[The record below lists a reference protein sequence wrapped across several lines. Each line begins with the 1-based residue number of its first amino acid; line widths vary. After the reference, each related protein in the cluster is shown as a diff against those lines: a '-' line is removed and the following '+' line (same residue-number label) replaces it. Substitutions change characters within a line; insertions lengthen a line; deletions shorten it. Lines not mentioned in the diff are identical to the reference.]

1 MTRPKHFISVTTMAA
16 AAVFAAWPSAAAED
30 ILFTNA
36 VVHTVSGP
44 THSPGFVLV
53 DGDTI
58 KAVGP
63 AEEQPAAGEAKV
75 VNLKGQHLFPGL
87 IAPTTALGLMEIPA
101 VRATVDTSEVGTYT
115 PEVKSWLAVNP
126 DSELIPVARA
136 NGITHFLPIP
146 QGGTVTGQSGLMAT
160 DGWGYENMLAHS
172 PVALHLFWPSMNI
185 NPTAD
190 DAKKQAKNRDK
201 RLKEIDD
208 FFEEARAYA
217 KSQSAPD
224 HKGVPSWDAMLPWV
238 RGEKPLIIHA
248 NSQVQIESAVNWSTK
263 RGWQTV
269 IAGGRDAWRVAELLA
284 KHNVPVIYE
293 HTFTLPTRDFDRYD
307 AQFRAASVLHKA
319 GVKIVF
325 SEGLPGYPIA
335 ASNTRNLPYSAAQSA
350 AHGLPRNI
358 ALKGI
363 TLHTAEI
370 LGVAKRLGSIEAGK
384 EATFFTANGDI
395 LEIRTQ
401 VKQMWIAGKKV
412 RLDNRHN
419 RLYKKYRNRPKP
431 KKSTEEKHTV
441 SNKLPEHLDLPGF
454 YKKSTSVNGFPIV
467 SSGKVSDYALKE
479 AAYLVDQMIGHR
491 QDIIDNMVKRN
502 CRLVVMAHDEFT
514 TQVPEHSKMTPAKF
528 WDRRARGLGSSR
540 TDPVASCAE
549 ENLLCYPGDPYNT
562 ENIMIHE
569 FAHAIHLNGIYDV
582 DTTFDK
588 RLGKIYKT
596 AMAKGLWKSKYAAK
610 NKAEYWAEGVQSWFN
625 SNRPPDHDHNHIDTR
640 EELKEYDPGLA
651 NLAGEIFGDTVW
663 RYKRPSQ
670 RKSPGHLQGFDPL
683 KTPIFKWPKELNDFY
698 LKHIQEQNKK

>member
-1 MTRPKHFISVTTMAA
+1 MTRTKHFIPVFTITVVT
-16 AAVFAAWPSAAAED
+16 VFAAWPSALAERT
-30 ILFTNA
+30 LFTNA

-44 THSPGFVLV
+44 THSPGFVLI

-63 AEEQPAAGEAKV
+63 AKAQPAAGEAQV
-75 VNLKGQHLFPGL
+75 INLKGQHLFPGL

-136 NGITHFLPIP
+136 NGITHFVPTP

-160 DGWGYENMLAHS
+160 VGWGYENMLHLS
-172 PVALHLFWPSMNI
+172 SVALHLFWPPMNI
-185 NPTAD
+185 NPGAD

-217 KSQSAPD
+217 RSQSAPG
-224 HKGVPSWDAMLPWV
+224 HKGVPAWDAMLPWV
-238 RGEKPLIIHA
+238 RGEKPMIIHA
-248 NSQVQIESAVNWSTK
+248 NSRVQIESAVKWATK
-263 RGWQTV
+263 RGWKSI
-269 IAGGRDAWRVAELLA
+269 IAGARDAWQIAELLA
-284 KHNVPVIYE
+284 KHNVPVIFE

-307 AQFRAASVLHKA
+307 AQFRAAGVLHKA
-319 GVKIVF
+319 GVKVVF
-325 SEGLPGYPIA
+325 SEGLARFA
-335 ASNTRNLPYSAAQSA
+335 ASNARNLPYSAAQSA
-350 AHGLPRNI
+350 AHGLPRAE
-358 ALKGI
+358 ALRGI

-401 VKQMWIAGKKV
+401 VKQMWIAGEKV
-412 RLDNRHN
+412 SLDNRHN
-419 RLYKKYRNRPKP
+419 RLYKKYRSRPKP
-431 KKSTEEKHTV
+431 GKSEEDKHPV
-441 SNKLPEHLDLPGF
+441 SSNLPKHLNLPAF
-454 YKKSTSVNGFPIV
+454 YKKSTSVNGFPLV
-467 SSGKVSDYALKE
+467 SSDKVSDYALKE
-479 AAYLVDQMIGHR
+479 AAYLIDRMIGHR
-491 QDIIDNMVKRN
+491 QDIIDNMIHRN

-514 TQVPEHSKMTPAKF
+514 TQVPEHSGMTPAKF

-540 TDPVASCAE
+540 KDPVASCAE

-562 ENIMIHE
+562 ESIMIHE
-569 FAHAIHLNGIYDV
+569 FAHAIHLNGIFDV

-588 RLGKIYKT
+588 RLGETYKA
-596 AMAKGLWKSKYAAK
+596 AMAKGLWKNKYAAN

-625 SNRPPDHDHNHIDTR
+625 TNRPPDHDHNHVNTR
-640 EELKEYDPGLA
+640 EELKAYDPGLA
-651 NLAGEIFGDTVW
+651 KMVGEIFGDAEW

-698 LKHIQEQNKK
+698 LNHIREQNKK

>member
-1 MTRPKHFISVTTMAA
+1 MTYIKQLTPVLTLSVV
-16 AAVFAAWPSAAAED
+16 AVFAAWPSALAKRT
-30 ILFTNA
+30 LFTNA

-44 THSPGFVLV
+44 VLSPGFVLI
-53 DGDTI
+53 DAGMI
-58 KAVGP
+58 EAVGP
-63 AEEQPAAGEAKV
+63 AEEQPDAGKTEV

-87 IAPTTALGLMEIPA
+87 IAPTTALGLMEIAA
-101 VRATVDTSEVGTYT
+101 VRATIDTNEVGAYT

-136 NGITHFLPIP
+136 NGITHFLPVP

-160 DGWGYENMLAHS
+160 VGWGYEDMLRHS

-185 NPTAD
+185 NPAAD
-190 DAKKQAKNRDK
+190 DAKKLAKERDK
-201 RLKEIDD
+201 RLKKIDD
-208 FFEEARAYA
+208 FFEESRAYA
-217 KSQSAPD
+217 KSQSAPG
-224 HKGVPSWDAMLPWV
+224 HEGVPAWDAMLPWV

-248 NSQVQIESAVNWSTK
+248 NSRLQIESALDWAAK
-263 RGWQTV
+263 RDWTPV
-269 IAGGRDAWRVAELLA
+269 IAGARDAWQIAKRLA
-284 KHNVPVIYE
+284 KANVPVIFE

-307 AQFRAASVLHKA
+307 AQFRAAAVLHEA
-319 GVKIVF
+319 GVKVTF
-325 SEGLPGYPIA
+325 SEGLARFA
-335 ASNTRNLPYSAAQSA
+335 ASNARNLPYSAAQSA
-350 AHGLPRNI
+350 AHGLPRAE

-363 TLHTAEI
+363 TLNTAEI

-412 RLDNRHN
+412 NLDNRHN

-431 KKSTEEKHTV
+431 ENGEADEHPV
-441 SNKLPEHLDLPGF
+441 SAELPKHLDLPGF
-454 YKKSTSVNGFPIV
+454 YKKSTRVNGFPIV

-479 AAYLVDQMIGHR
+479 AAYLVEKMIGHR

-514 TQVPEHSKMTPAKF
+514 TQVPEYSKMKPAKF

-562 ENIMIHE
+562 ESITIHE

-588 RLGKIYKT
+588 RLAETYKN
-596 AMAKGLWKSKYAAK
+596 AMAKGLWKSKYAAN

-625 SNRPPDHDHNHIDTR
+625 TNRPPDHDHNHVDTR
-640 EELKEYDPGLA
+640 EELKAYDPGLA
-651 NLAGEIFGDTVW
+651 KLVGEIFGDTAW
-663 RYKRPSQ
+663 RYQRPSQ

-683 KTPIFKWPKELNDFY
+683 KSPTFKWPKELNDYY
-698 LKHIQEQNKK
+698 LQHVREQNKS

>member
-588 RLGKIYKT
+588 RLGKTYKA

-651 NLAGEIFGDTVW
+651 NLVGEIFGDTGW

>member
-1 MTRPKHFISVTTMAA
+1 MTFTKSFTPVLTITAV
-16 AAVFAAWPSAAAED
+16 AVFAAWPRGLPERT
-30 ILFTNA
+30 LFTNA

-44 THSPGFVLV
+44 VHSPGFVLV

-58 KAVGP
+58 ESAGPVG
-63 AEEQPAAGEAKV
+63 EQPDAGEANV

-136 NGITHFLPIP
+136 NGITHFLPVP

-160 DGWGYENMLAHS
+160 IGWGYENMLRHS

-185 NPTAD
+185 NPAAD

-201 RLKEIDD
+201 RLKELDD

-217 KSQSAPD
+217 RSQSAPG
-224 HKGVPSWDAMLPWV
+224 HKGVPAWDAMLPWV
-238 RGEKPLIIHA
+238 RGEKPMIIHA
-248 NSQVQIESAVNWSTK
+248 NSRVQIESAVKWATQ
-263 RGWQTV
+263 RGWKPI
-269 IAGGRDAWRVAELLA
+269 IAGARDAWQIAELLA
-284 KHNVPVIYE
+284 KHNVPVIFE

-307 AQFRAASVLHKA
+307 AQFRAAGVLHKA
-319 GVKIVF
+319 GVKVMF
-325 SEGLPGYPIA
+325 SEGLARFA
-335 ASNTRNLPYSAAQSA
+335 ASNARNLPYSAAQSA
-350 AHGLPRNI
+350 AHGLPRAE
-358 ALKGI
+358 ALRGI

-401 VKQMWIAGKKV
+401 VKQMWIAGEKV
-412 RLDNRHN
+412 SLDNRHN

-431 KKSTEEKHTV
+431 KKPTEEKHAV
-441 SNKLPEHLDLPGF
+441 NNKLPGHLSLPAF
-454 YKKSTSVNGFPIV
+454 YKKSTHVNGFPIV
-467 SSGKVSDYALKE
+467 SSDKVSDYALKE
-479 AAYLVDQMIGHR
+479 AAYLIDRMIGHR
-491 QDIIDNMVKRN
+491 QDIIDNMIKRN

-514 TQVPEHSKMTPAKF
+514 TQVPEHSKMSPARF

-588 RLGKIYKT
+588 RLGAAYKA
-596 AMAKGLWKSKYAAK
+596 AMAKGLWKSKYAAN

-625 SNRPPDHDHNHIDTR
+625 TNRPPDHDHNHVDTR

-651 NLAGEIFGDTVW
+651 KMVGEIFRDTEW

-683 KTPIFKWPKELNDFY
+683 KTPLFKWPKELDDFY
-698 LKHIQEQNKK
+698 LKHIREQNKK

>member
-1 MTRPKHFISVTTMAA
+1 MTRPKHFISVATIAA
-16 AAVFAAWPSAAAED
+16 AAVFAAWPSAAAEG

-44 THSPGFVLV
+44 THSPGFVLI

-63 AEEQPAAGEAKV
+63 AEEQPAAGETQV
-75 VNLKGQHLFPGL
+75 INLKGQHLFPGL

-136 NGITHFLPIP
+136 NGITHFVPTP

-160 DGWGYENMLAHS
+160 VGWGYENMLHHS
-172 PVALHLFWPSMNI
+172 SVALHLFWPPMNI
-185 NPTAD
+185 NPGAD

-217 KSQSAPD
+217 RSQSAPG
-224 HKGVPSWDAMLPWV
+224 HKGVPAWDAMLPWV
-238 RGEKPLIIHA
+238 RGEKPMIIHA
-248 NSQVQIESAVNWSTK
+248 NSRVQIESAVKWATK
-263 RGWQTV
+263 RGWKSI
-269 IAGGRDAWRVAELLA
+269 IAGARDAWQLAELLA
-284 KHNVPVIYE
+284 KHNVPVIFE

-307 AQFRAASVLHKA
+307 AQFRAAGVLHKA
-319 GVKIVF
+319 GVKVVF
-325 SEGLPGYPIA
+325 SEGLARFA
-335 ASNTRNLPYSAAQSA
+335 ASNARNLPYSAAQSA
-350 AHGLPRNI
+350 AHGLPRAE
-358 ALKGI
+358 ALRGI

-401 VKQMWIAGKKV
+401 VKQMWIAGEKV
-412 RLDNRHN
+412 SLDNRHN
-419 RLYKKYRNRPKP
+419 RLYKKYRSRPKP
-431 KKSTEEKHTV
+431 GKSEEDKHPV
-441 SNKLPEHLDLPGF
+441 SSNLPKHLNLPAF
-454 YKKSTSVNGFPIV
+454 YKKSTSVNGFPLV
-467 SSGKVSDYALKE
+467 SSDKVSDYALKE
-479 AAYLVDQMIGHR
+479 AAYLIDRMIGHR
-491 QDIIDNMVKRN
+491 QDIIDNMIHRN

-514 TQVPEHSKMTPAKF
+514 TQVPEHSGMTPAKF

-540 TDPVASCAE
+540 KDPVASCAE

-562 ENIMIHE
+562 ESIMIHE
-569 FAHAIHLNGIYDV
+569 FAHAIHLNGIFDV

-588 RLGKIYKT
+588 RLGETYKA
-596 AMAKGLWKSKYAAK
+596 AMAKGLWKNKYAAN

-625 SNRPPDHDHNHIDTR
+625 TNRPPDHDHNHVNTR
-640 EELKEYDPGLA
+640 EELKAYDPGLA
-651 NLAGEIFGDTVW
+651 KMVGEIFGDAEW

-698 LKHIQEQNKK
+698 LNHIREQNKK